1 MERCGADPTWLV
13 CVRQLLAGLIFLA
26 YALAFDRDR
35 LLALR
40 ADRAAAATILAYA
53 AAGLV
58 VNQYMYLITIDLTN
72 SGTATVLQC
81 LQLVVVLAFACA
93 AARRFPRLRE
103 AAGVVLALAGTYLIA
118 TGGDPGSLSIPL
130 EGLACGLACA
140 FGGAMLTI
148 IPLRILPRYGTPVII
163 GVGMLISSVGAC
175 PFVRPWEGV
184 PALGAAGWAVLAAL
198 VVLGTFCAQL
208 LYMQGVA
215 DLGPCGRA
223 CSPPRSPSPQP

>member
-13 CVRQLLAGLIFLA
+13 CVRQLLAGLMFLA

-40 ADRAAAATILAYA
+40 ADR
-53 AAGLV
+53 
-58 VNQYMYLITIDLTN
+58 
-72 SGTATVLQC
+72 
-81 LQLVVVLAFACA
+81 
-93 AARRFPRLRE
+93 
-103 AAGVVLALAGTYLIA
+103 
-118 TGGDPGSLSIPL
+118 
-130 EGLACGLACA
+130 
-140 FGGAMLTI
+140 
-148 IPLRILPRYGTPVII
+148 
-163 GVGMLISSVGAC
+163 
-175 PFVRPWEGV
+175 
-184 PALGAAGWAVLAAL
+184 AAL